1 VPNKLVTPHSEQLR
15 RPSTGHLALPIE
27 LKDDQLPSGL
37 LRGSLELL
45 EELDEVLI
53 ELDGNGFHVRLCEQ
67 IVHPVTARGAYSYR
81 PAADHPR
88 IAATAP
94 LTPLAAHQNN
104 TTAAPPGALSS
115 AAWGGTQ
122 TREQCSPL
130 ATERTHRSTCTPRP
144 APVATCRDKSLK
156 NRGFQTPRADDQ
168 GGALRRLQ
176 SRAAGDEGG
185 VGRATP
191 AATPRRRS
199 RARSDGGRS
208 VPFDQRIRL
217 KDCALW

>member
-1 VPNKLVTPHSEQLR
+1 
-15 RPSTGHLALPIE
+15 
-27 LKDDQLPSGL
+27 
-37 LRGSLELL
+37 
-45 EELDEVLI
+45 
-53 ELDGNGFHVRLCEQ
+53 
-67 IVHPVTARGAYSYR
+67 
-81 PAADHPR
+81 
-88 IAATAP
+88 
-94 LTPLAAHQNN
+94 LAAHQNN

-191 AATPRRRS
+191 LRRGSLTPDFVRTKVTARRANKNLVLAGTDVGLMIIPWSHAVCYYRRPLAAPGCEPQAS
-199 RARSDGGRS
+199 
-208 VPFDQRIRL
+208 QREACR
-217 KDCALW
+217 